1 MRLSLEL
8 PIQRVGQAHDL
19 VTDEGTADVTR
30 AAAEAAFSAVNG
42 SDHSPDTHWVVPPEQ
57 CQDVRYRG
65 RLAGMR

>member
-8 PIQRVGQAHDL
+8 PIQRVEQAQDL
-19 VTDEGTADVTR
+19 VTDKATADVTR

-42 SDHSPDTHWVVPPEQ
+42 FDHSPDTHWVAPPEH
-57 CQDVRYRG
+57 CQNVRYRG